1 MRQFFHSDSSFSPI
15 PQIAEPM
22 QSTLE
27 PLSQCVRLSFDT
39 GNNEYAHG
47 GPMFYLMRSFSSG
60 TNIKVL
66 IEEVFICVRQLGSH
80 FGNDSS
86 FKTQWYN
93 LFFQLFYTPLYNVL
107 HELEGDA
114 LAQDTSIPFNQVQA
128 MNNHDTLTAAME
140 SKRYNFILTIF
151 AVQIPCDFL
160 FRNMERALK
169 YSDMYYDFFIVS
181 QLSLCVHHMLSFRSQ
196 LSLI

>member
-1 MRQFFHSDSSFSPI
+1 
-15 PQIAEPM
+15 M

-39 GNNEYAHG
+39 GNNEYAHA
-47 GPMFYLMRSFSSG
+47 GPIYYLMRSFASG
-60 TNIKVL
+60 TNIRVL
-66 IEEVFICVRQLGSH
+66 IGEVDICVRLVGSH

-86 FKTQWYN
+86 FKTPSYN
-93 LFFQLFYTPLYNVL
+93 LFFHLFYTPLYNVL

-128 MNNHDTLTAAME
+128 MNNHDTLTAAIE

-169 YSDMYYDFFIVS
+169 YSDMYYDFFVVS
-181 QLSLCVHHMLSFRSQ
+181 QTPMYFAPILAFHESLL
-196 LSLI
+196 

>member
-1 MRQFFHSDSSFSPI
+1 
-15 PQIAEPM
+15 
-22 QSTLE
+22 
-27 PLSQCVRLSFDT
+27 
-39 GNNEYAHG
+39 
-47 GPMFYLMRSFSSG
+47 MFYLMRSFSSG

-114 LAQDTSIPFNQVQA
+114 LAQDTSFPFNQVQT
-128 MNNHDTLTAAME
+128 MNNHEILTAAME
-140 SKRYNFILTIF
+140 LKRMSFVLIILS
-151 AVQIPCDFL
+151 AQMSRDFL

-169 YSDMYYDFFIVS
+169 YSDMYYDFFVVS
-181 QLSLCVHHMLSFRSQ
+181 QTPMYFAPILAFHESLL
-196 LSLI
+196 

>member
-39 GNNEYAHG
+39 GNNEYAHA
-47 GPMFYLMRSFSSG
+47 GPIYFLMRSFASG
-60 TNIKVL
+60 TNIRVL
-66 IEEVFICVRQLGSH
+66 IGEVDICVRLVGSH

-86 FKTQWYN
+86 FKTQSYY

-114 LAQDTSIPFNQVQA
+114 LAQDTSFPFNQVQT
-128 MNNHDTLTAAME
+128 MNNHEILTAAME
-140 SKRYNFILTIF
+140 LKRMSFVLIILS
-151 AVQIPCDFL
+151 AQMSRDFL

-169 YSDMYYDFFIVS
+169 YSDMYYDFFVVS
-181 QLSLCVHHMLSFRSQ
+181 QTPMYFAPILAFHKSLL
-196 LSLI
+196 

>member
-39 GNNEYAHG
+39 GNNEYAHA
-47 GPMFYLMRSFSSG
+47 GPIYYLMRSFASG
-60 TNIKVL
+60 TNIRVL
-66 IEEVFICVRQLGSH
+66 IGEVDICVRLVGSH

-86 FKTQWYN
+86 FKTQSYN

-114 LAQDTSIPFNQVQA
+114 LAQDTSIPFNQVQT
-128 MNNHDTLTAAME
+128 MNNHEILTAAME
-140 SKRYNFILTIF
+140 LKRMSFVLIILS
-151 AVQIPCDFL
+151 AQMSRDFL

-181 QLSLCVHHMLSFRSQ
+181 RTLLYIYHMLSFRCQ
-196 LSLI
+196 LPLP

>member
-1 MRQFFHSDSSFSPI
+1 
-15 PQIAEPM
+15 
-22 QSTLE
+22 
-27 PLSQCVRLSFDT
+27 
-39 GNNEYAHG
+39 
-47 GPMFYLMRSFSSG
+47 MRSFASG
-60 TNIKVL
+60 TNIRVL
-66 IEEVFICVRQLGSH
+66 IGEVDICVRLVGSH

-86 FKTQWYN
+86 FKTQSYN

-114 LAQDTSIPFNQVQA
+114 LAQDTSIPFNQVQT
-128 MNNHDTLTAAME
+128 MNNHEILTAAIE

-169 YSDMYYDFFIVS
+169 YSDMYYDFFVVS
-181 QLSLCVHHMLSFRSQ
+181 QTPMYFAPILAFHESLL
-196 LSLI
+196 